1 MDLHGFLR
9 PEVLPVREKE
19 VVISERFLGGDGKPA
34 AFKLRGISE
43 EENAA
48 IRRSCQKKGGALD
61 APVLDRDRYLRRFA
75 AACVVYPDLKDGEL
89 QASWGVMGEDMLLG
103 KMLTAGEF
111 ARLLAAAQEVC
122 GFIRADEA
130 GKVKDELKNASG
142 GETGN

>member
-19 VVISERFLGGDGKPA
+19 VVISERFPGGDGKPA

-61 APVLDRDRYLRRFA
+61 TPALDRDRYLRRFA

-142 GETGN
+142 GETEN